1 MTAIPR
7 ALAPTLL
14 ALASLAGCASV
25 PFDYPRA
32 SSETI
37 DPATET
43 RLKVVVD
50 NWQVDNAGPS
60 GFYPLTDGTSALG
73 ARLRLIEAADKSI
86 DAQYFLMKNDTAGK
100 VFAAALL
107 RAADRGVRVRFLLDD
122 VFTTVKDEG
131 LELLNGH
138 PNIEVRLFN
147 PVARRG
153 IRGINFLTDFR
164 RANRRMHNKSLTVDG
179 QATIVGGRN
188 IADEYFELRPEG
200 EFLDLDVL
208 AIGPVANEVGQTFD
222 LFWND
227 RRSVP
232 VDALSSKFSPT
243 ELEEARARALTTLD
257 GIHESV
263 YAAAANTQLLHGVL
277 SGATPMLSA
286 AAEVITDDP
295 EKLRSAISPEQQ
307 VLVMRLAEVVSAA
320 ESEVVVLTPY
330 NVPGKSGIE
339 FWREVAA
346 RGVRVIMIT
355 NSLASN
361 NHTAVHSGYAKYRHR
376 LLEAGVELYEAR
388 ADAVTQ
394 TSDGV
399 QAESM
404 TLHTK
409 SMIIDRRFVFI
420 GSLNLDP
427 RSIDINSEMGMLID
441 SPELAAGMAAGY
453 LPALDTRA
461 YRVQEDERG
470 RLTWS
475 ATIDGER
482 VTETSEPLAG
492 WWRRFQAF
500 VLRLA
505 PESQL

>member
-1 MTAIPR
+1 VAAKSR
-7 ALAPTLL
+7 AFAAALL
-14 ALASLAGCASV
+14 ALALLAGCASV
-25 PFDYPRA
+25 PFDYPRE

-37 DPATET
+37 DPGTET
-43 RLKVVVD
+43 NIKIVVD
-50 NWQVDNAGPS
+50 SWQTTNPGPS

-73 ARLRLIEAADKSI
+73 ARLRLIEAAEKSI
-86 DAQYFLMKNDTAGK
+86 DAQYFLMKNDTAGR

-131 LELLNGH
+131 LELLNSH

-153 IRGINFLTDFR
+153 FRGINFLTDFR

-200 EFLDLDVL
+200 EFLDLDVF
-208 AIGPVANEVGQTFD
+208 AIGPVAHEVGMAFD

-227 RRSVP
+227 EHSLP
-232 VDALSSKFSPT
+232 MDALSSKYSPE
-243 ELEEARARALTTLD
+243 ELEEARARAVSALE

-263 YAAAANTQLLHGVL
+263 YASAANTRLLQHII
-277 SGATPMLSA
+277 SGETAMYSA
-286 AAEVITDDP
+286 AAEVITDSP
-295 EKLRSAISPEQQ
+295 EKLKTAVAEEQQ
-307 VLVMRLAEVVSAA
+307 VLVRRLAEVVVAA
-320 ESEVVVLTPY
+320 DHEVIALTPY
-330 NVPGKSGIE
+330 NVPGKAGVE
-339 FWREVAA
+339 FWRTVAD
-346 RGVRVIMIT
+346 GNVRVIMVT

-376 LLEAGVELYEAR
+376 LLDAGVELYEAR
-388 ADAVTQ
+388 ANAVTR
-394 TSDGV
+394 TSEGV

-409 SMIIDRRFVFI
+409 AMIIDRRYFFV

-441 SPELAAGMAAGY
+441 SPELAAGMAAR
-453 LPALDTRA
+453 LMPALDTRA
-461 YRVQEDERG
+461 YRVQEDDRG

-475 ATIDGER
+475 ATVDGER
-482 VTETSEPLAG
+482 VTETKEPLAG